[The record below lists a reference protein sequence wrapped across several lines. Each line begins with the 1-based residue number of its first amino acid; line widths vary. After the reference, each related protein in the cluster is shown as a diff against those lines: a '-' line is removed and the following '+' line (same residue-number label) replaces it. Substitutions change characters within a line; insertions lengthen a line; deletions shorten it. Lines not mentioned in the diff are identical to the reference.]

1 MQANLKA
8 GQNSLYLG
16 LYSPYYK
23 LLDVMKSI

>member
-1 MQANLKA
+1 MQYLKA